1 MNDIDPLFKEI
12 STILKIMQDT
22 DKNLSKRID
31 RMEKELI
38 PFIGRRVLDPDDN
51 DVGSETGIEDTEGYK

>member
-1 MNDIDPLFKEI
+1 MNDIDTLFKDI
-12 STILKIMQDT
+12 AAILKVMQDT
-22 DKNLSKRID
+22 DKNLSNRID

-51 DVGSETGIEDTEGYK
+51 VGSETGIEDSKEYR